1 MVTMSVLPGRG
12 TTELS
17 TRPSKIR
24 LGPPRWISQR
34 RALFFETTSRMAS
47 QCICIRGSLRL
58 PSCNV
63 MRQPLRLNGKR
74 PELAPFEDL
83 LLGAEPVLFV
93 LARFTTAAF
102 IELMGAF
109 SYPVV

>member
-1 MVTMSVLPGRG
+1 
-12 TTELS
+12 
-17 TRPSKIR
+17 
-24 LGPPRWISQR
+24 
-34 RALFFETTSRMAS
+34 
-47 QCICIRGSLRL
+47 
-58 PSCNV
+58 